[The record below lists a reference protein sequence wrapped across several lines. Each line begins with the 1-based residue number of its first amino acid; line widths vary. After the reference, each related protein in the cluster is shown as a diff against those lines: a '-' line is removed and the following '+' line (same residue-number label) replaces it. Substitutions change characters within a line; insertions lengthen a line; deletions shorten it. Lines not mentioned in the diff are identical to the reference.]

1 MRRAGSPPHAR
12 SESSWQCPTEA
23 AQHVQRLV
31 AASVAR
37 DAEVAAV
44 GDLDLYLVAF
54 AEAECL
60 DDSDWQPD
68 RQAVAP
74 LADLH
79 DRLL

>member
-1 MRRAGSPPHAR
+1 MAMSNRV
-12 SESSWQCPTEA
+12 

-37 DAEVAAV
+37 DAEAAVV
-44 GDLDLYLVAF
+44 GDLYLYLVAF
-54 AEAECL
+54 AEAERL
-60 DDSDWQPD
+60 HDSDRQPD

-79 DRLL
+79 D